1 MFGSGRARAI
11 IVAIAIA
18 AALLLCATPIG
29 SAAPQRG
36 GPTDT
41 APVPSMGCK
50 AAPVP
55 PGTSLQLFSAAGRSG
70 DYLREVPALAK
81 RTPMPVVFDIHG
93 YLQPGAIQ
101 AAWSGMGP
109 YGARHGFAVIT
120 PETHVLP
127 PQWDFGE
134 NGRDIAFLSALLT
147 HVEKTLCLD
156 KRRIYVTGLSMGAF
170 TTSSIA
176 CQLADRF
183 AAAAPVSGIQNFQWC
198 NPSRPVPVVAFHG
211 TGDKILSYSGGLGP
225 HGLLLPALDGS
236 PRTIGQQLRDGPVPT
251 TMPRSETVRSQTA
264 AWAKRNGCSSKTT
277 ARRITHDV
285 TRTQWSCRAD
295 GAAELYT
302 IHGGGHNWPGGD
314 PLLAF
319 TPITG
324 PITSS
329 ISATRI
335 IWDFFRA
342 HPITGPIHT

>member
-1 MFGSGRARAI
+1 
-11 IVAIAIA
+11 
-18 AALLLCATPIG
+18 
-29 SAAPQRG
+29 
-36 GPTDT
+36 
-41 APVPSMGCK
+41 
-50 AAPVP
+50 
-55 PGTSLQLFSAAGRSG
+55 
-70 DYLREVPALAK
+70 
-81 RTPMPVVFDIHG
+81 
-93 YLQPGAIQ
+93 
-101 AAWSGMGP
+101 MGP

-236 PRTIGQQLRDGPVPT
+236 PRTIGQQYRDGPVPT

-324 PITSS
+324 PILIDQRDPDHLGLLPRPPDHRTDPHVGATHPRRIPGNRDRHRPAIGNPAEFLDIDMDQVTGGIVLVAVWVGCARVVRCPGPGGAAAASGSDAGPPRRSIARSS
-329 ISATRI
+329 SAVI
-335 IWDFFRA
+335 DVV
-342 HPITGPIHT
+342 